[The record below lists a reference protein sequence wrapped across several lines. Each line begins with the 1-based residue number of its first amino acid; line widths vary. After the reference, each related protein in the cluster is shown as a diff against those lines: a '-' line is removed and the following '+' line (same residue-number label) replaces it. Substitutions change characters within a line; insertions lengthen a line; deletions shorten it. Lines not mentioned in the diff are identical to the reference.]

1 MTVDIKGGK
10 EAKIKVKKGKKR
22 EDGEP
27 MNALIHLFSASLS
40 LPGRAHLLS
49 APPAS
54 VHSYKSPS
62 GILAGESR
70 INTAGENV
78 SAEGRQA

>member
-27 MNALIHLFSASLS
+27 KNALIHLFSASLS
-40 LPGRAHLLS
+40 LYLAAHTFSPLHQPVFTAINLLV
-49 APPAS
+49 AFWPAS
-54 VHSYKSPS
+54 P
-62 GILAGESR
+62 A
-70 INTAGENV
+70 
-78 SAEGRQA
+78 